1 MMPNLTAKHN
11 PEIVPTNNIVESDRL
26 INTAVNNTGVKDN
39 LNRPIRKRFTKIYPY
54 KPQSAVKQMQVK
66 KFGAKRKLKQRPS
79 LTPANYK
86 RKIISLKNSLE
97 RSTLETPI
105 NDSTKRDLIDQFEI
119 MKTQIMVKLDEMKMH
134 LEIMRSYDEAS
145 KRRDRQKIYRQQR
158 LERVNPINVETN
170 TINETL
176 INESLIDVPDIQT
189 ILNLQLGDI
198 NIDCFNEFE

>member
-1 MMPNLTAKHN
+1 
-11 PEIVPTNNIVESDRL
+11 
-26 INTAVNNTGVKDN
+26 
-39 LNRPIRKRFTKIYPY
+39 
-54 KPQSAVKQMQVK
+54 
-66 KFGAKRKLKQRPS
+66 
-79 LTPANYK
+79 
-86 RKIISLKNSLE
+86 
-97 RSTLETPI
+97 
-105 NDSTKRDLIDQFEI
+105 
-119 MKTQIMVKLDEMKMH
+119 MVKLDEMKMH